1 MNKKYL
7 GCLLGAA
14 VGDAMG
20 AATEM
25 RTRAQILGKF
35 GYVSTFIQ
43 APDDTFARG
52 CEIGCVTDDFS
63 IAYDTVQIILKH
75 QGRID
80 YEVAKEALIYWGR
93 EDNYYLKFAG
103 PTTKIAVRKL
113 LGEVIPEYHGFKLC
127 NDNGKATN
135 GAAMKISP
143 ISLFSH
149 GDVEMAINYAC
160 MISVVSHNNDI
171 SISGAGAI
179 AAATACALQDNVTLD
194 DIVQA
199 GLYGAKEGERLGR
212 IQGDTLAGPSV
223 RRRIELAVEL
233 GKQVKPLVDIMDD
246 ISDIIGTGLAA
257 AEAVPA
263 VFGIIVACKGDPIK
277 SIQTAVNI
285 GNDTDTIA
293 TMVGGILGALHGS
306 DAFPIEYLELI
317 NKVNHYDLKEMAN
330 QIEALK

>member
-1 MNKKYL
+1 MNNKYL

-14 VGDAMG
+14 IGDAMG

-25 RTRAQILGKF
+25 RTRAQILEKF
-35 GYVSTFIQ
+35 GYVNTFIQ

-63 IAYDTVQIILKH
+63 IAHDTVQMILKH

-80 YEVAKEALIYWGR
+80 YAVAREALINWGR
-93 EDNYYLKFAG
+93 IDNYYLKFAG

-113 LGEVIPEYHGFKLC
+113 LGEVVPENHGFKLC

-135 GAAMKISP
+135 GAAMKMSP
-143 ISLFSH
+143 IALFSH
-149 GDVEMAINYAC
+149 GDYDKAIQDAC
-160 MISVVSHNNDI
+160 MISSVSHNNDI
-171 SISGAGAI
+171 SISGACAI
-179 AAATACALQDNVTLD
+179 AAATACALKNDVTIE
-194 DIVQA
+194 DIIQA
-199 GLYGAKEGERLGR
+199 GLYGASEGERLGR

-223 RRRIELAVEL
+223 KRRIELAVEL
-233 GKQVKPLVDIMDD
+233 GKQDKPLVEIMDD
-246 ISDIIGTGLAA
+246 ISDIVGTGLAA

-263 VFGIIVACKGDPIK
+263 VFGIIVACKGDPIL
-277 SIQTAVNI
+277 SITTAVNI

-293 TMVGGILGALHGS
+293 TMVGGILGAMHGS
-306 DAFPIEYLELI
+306 DAFPKEYLELI
-317 NKVNHYDLKEMAN
+317 NKVNHYNLLEMAK

>member
-1 MNKKYL
+1 MNNKYL

-20 AATEM
+20 SATEM
-25 RTRAQILGKF
+25 RTRAQILDKF
-35 GYVSTFIQ
+35 GYVDTFIQ

-63 IAYDTVQIILKH
+63 LAHDTVQTILKH
-75 QGRID
+75 QGLID
-80 YEVAKEALIYWGR
+80 YDVAREALIYWGR

-113 LGEVIPEYHGFKLC
+113 LGEIVPESHGFKLC

-135 GAAMKISP
+135 GAAMKMSP
-143 ISLFSH
+143 IALFSH
-149 GDVEMAINYAC
+149 GNIDKAIKDAC
-160 MISVVSHNNDI
+160 LINIVSHNNDI

-179 AAATACALQDNVTLD
+179 AAATACALQDNSSLE
-194 DIVQA
+194 DIIAA
-199 GLYGAKEGERLGR
+199 GIYGAKEGERLGR

-233 GKQVKPLVDIMDD
+233 GKQDKPIEEIMDD
-246 ISDIIGTGLAA
+246 ISDIVGTGLAA

-277 SIQTAVNI
+277 SILTSVNI

-293 TMVGGILGALHGS
+293 TMVGGILGAHHGS
-306 DAFPIEYLELI
+306 EAFPTEYLELL
-317 NKVNHYDLKEMAN
+317 NRVNNYQLDEMAK

>member
-1 MNKKYL
+1 MNNKYL

-14 VGDAMG
+14 IGDAMG

-25 RTRAQILGKF
+25 RTRAQILEKF
-35 GYVSTFIQ
+35 GYVNTFIQ

-63 IAYDTVQIILKH
+63 IAHDTVQMILKH

-80 YEVAKEALIYWGR
+80 YTVAREALINWGR
-93 EDNYYLKFAG
+93 ADNYYLKFAG

-127 NDNGKATN
+127 NDNSKATN
-135 GAAMKISP
+135 GAAMKMSP
-143 ISLFSH
+143 IALFSH
-149 GDVEMAINYAC
+149 GDYDKAIQDAC
-160 MISVVSHNNDI
+160 MISSVSHNNDI
-171 SISGAGAI
+171 SISGACAI
-179 AAATACALQDNVTLD
+179 AAATACALKNDVTIE
-194 DIVQA
+194 DIIQA
-199 GLYGAKEGERLGR
+199 GLYGASEGERLGR

-223 RRRIELAVEL
+223 KRRIELAVEL
-233 GKQVKPLVDIMDD
+233 GKQDKPLVEIMDD
-246 ISDIIGTGLAA
+246 ISDIVGTGLAA

-263 VFGIIVACKGDPIK
+263 VFGIIVACKGDPIL
-277 SIQTAVNI
+277 SITTAVNI

-293 TMVGGILGALHGS
+293 TMVGGILGAMHGS
-306 DAFPIEYLELI
+306 DAFPKEYLELI
-317 NKVNHYDLKEMAN
+317 NKVNHYNLLEMAK